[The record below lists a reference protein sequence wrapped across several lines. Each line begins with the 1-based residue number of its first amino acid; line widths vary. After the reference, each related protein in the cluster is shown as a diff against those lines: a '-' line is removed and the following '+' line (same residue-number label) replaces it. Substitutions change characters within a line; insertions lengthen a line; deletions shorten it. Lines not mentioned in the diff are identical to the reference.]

1 MQGLTVINPQ
11 KNSRNVDRQVWLAER
26 VFLMVAILIT
36 SVGFFVW
43 GRSAAAQ
50 YTDWPLAQTL
60 VGIAAALASAFVTD
74 FAFRS
79 FLEEVVFQGL
89 AWFHPNVINREERSA
104 IYFKA
109 LAISRWV
116 LLVLVVGALFLADW
130 YSVQAIRDPFASAA
144 KQTETTDLTAAT
156 AALSA
161 SMKEATGPMAEQIS
175 TLKKDIAAAERRTE
189 STNASLAALVAQ
201 GNGWAIREM
210 EKKKAAATKAARK
223 QLTALQGSYTEALG
237 RTSATIASSTEQITA
252 RNAEIE
258 QENRQKRYTL
268 SGMFFMFGAGSK
280 ALTVI
285 LRIFLV
291 ISFLSK
297 TPTLDVNGDGVVD
310 GRDVTDGARGGSGSF
325 R

>member
-1 MQGLTVINPQ
+1 MQRAVVINPQ
-11 KNSRNVDRQVWLAER
+11 KNSANVDRQVWLAER
-26 VFLMVAILIT
+26 VFLIVAILIT
-36 SVGFFVW
+36 SIGFFVW

-50 YTDWPLAQTL
+50 YTEIPIVQTA
-60 VGIAAALASAFVTD
+60 VGIAAAIASAFVTD

-89 AWFHPNVINREERSA
+89 AWFHPNVVGRERNQA
-104 IYFKA
+104 FFRI
-109 LAISRWV
+109 LAVSRWA

-144 KQTETTDLTAAT
+144 KQTETTDLTAAST
-156 AALSA
+156 ALAGSL
-161 SMKEATGPMAEQIS
+161 KATTAPMAEQIS
-175 TLKKDIAAAERRTE
+175 ALKKDIAAAERRTE
-189 STNASLAALVAQ
+189 STNTSLAALVAQ
-201 GNGWAIREM
+201 GNGWAAREM
-210 EKKKAAATKAARK
+210 EKKKERATRSARK
-223 QLTALQGSYTEALG
+223 QLAALQGSYTEALS
-237 RTSATIASSTEQITA
+237 RQSATIATTSEQITT

-258 QENRQKRYTL
+258 EQNRQKRYTL
-268 SGMFFMFGAGSK
+268 SGMYFMFGAGSK
-280 ALTVI
+280 ALTVV

-310 GRDVTDGARGGSGSF
+310 GRDVTDSARGSF

>member
-1 MQGLTVINPQ
+1 MQGVAVINPQ

-60 VGIAAALASAFVTD
+60 VGVAAALASAFVTD

-89 AWFHPNVINREERSA
+89 AWFHPNVINRERNA
-104 IYFKA
+104 LYFKA

-116 LLVLVVGALFLADW
+116 LLVMVVGALFLADW

-144 KQTETTDLTAAT
+144 KQTETTDITAAT

-161 SMKEATGPMAEQIS
+161 SMKEATGPMADQI
-175 TLKKDIAAAERRTE
+175 TALKKDIAAAERRTE
-189 STNASLAALVAQ
+189 STNSSLAALVAQ

-210 EKKKAAATKAARK
+210 EKKKAAATKSARK

-237 RTSATIASSTEQITA
+237 RQSATIASSTEQITA

-268 SGMFFMFGAGSK
+268 SGMFFLFGAGSK

-310 GRDVTDGARGGSGSF
+310 GRDVTDGARGSGGSF
-325 R
+325 S